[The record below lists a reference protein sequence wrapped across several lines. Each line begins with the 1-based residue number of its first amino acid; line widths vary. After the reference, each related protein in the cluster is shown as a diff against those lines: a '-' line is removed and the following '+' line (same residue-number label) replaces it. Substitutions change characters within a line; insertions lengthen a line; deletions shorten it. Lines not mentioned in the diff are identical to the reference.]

1 MKIGGWKTILSF
13 WGKRPI
19 CRGEPVSFRQ
29 GSAKWGKTH
38 PQSRC
43 GVEVGYVDF
52 WIPSV
57 IRKYPAGAIWW
68 VYSGEITCLQLG
80 GRDLPVVEIRHVL
93 WMARIQAWPSS
104 WTPFFSHGCVIFFG
118 GNRCVC
124 VVRFF
129 LVYFPKRICCG
140 VVGLS
145 FVLFFSK
152 QQILRRELIHAEKK
166 LPQEKVFSPKV
177 RFQYSTKYDLKDLI
191 SVSLKLFLPPWSLE
205 FFSNLFWW
213 ENTGSNMK
221 RVQICPTKI
230 QRPW

>member
-1 MKIGGWKTILSF
+1 MVGRRSFPF

-19 CRGEPVSFRQ
+19 CRGELVSFRQ

-43 GVEVGYVDF
+43 SVVG
-52 WIPSV
+52 WIRGFFDP
-57 IRKYPAGAIWW
+57 KCY
-68 VYSGEITCLQLG
+68 T
-80 GRDLPVVEIRHVL
+80 HV
-93 WMARIQAWPSS
+93 SS
-104 WTPFFSHGCVIFFG
+104 WGNLMGLLGWNKLLTTRGSRPSCGWDSPCSLNGSNSSMTIQLNGLFFLMGVSFFFFG
-118 GNRCVC
+118 CNRCVC

-145 FVLFFSK
+145 FVFFFSK
-152 QQILRRELIHAEKK
+152 QQILRREHLHAEKK
-166 LPQEKVFSPKV
+166 LPKEKVFSPKV
-177 RFQYSTKYDLKDLI
+177 RFQYSRKYDLKDLI

-205 FFSNLFWW
+205 FFSNLVWS
-213 ENTGSNMK
+213 ENIGSNMK

>member
-1 MKIGGWKTILSF
+1 MRKNTSPITVRCRGWK
-13 WGKRPI
+13 
-19 CRGEPVSFRQ
+19 RGFLNPKCYTQV
-29 GSAKWGKTH
+29 
-38 PQSRC
+38 
-43 GVEVGYVDF
+43 
-52 WIPSV
+52 
-57 IRKYPAGAIWW
+57 
-68 VYSGEITCLQLG
+68 
-80 GRDLPVVEIRHVL
+80 
-93 WMARIQAWPSS
+93 SS
-104 WTPFFSHGCVIFFG
+104 WGNLMGLLGWNNLLTTRGSRPSCGWDSPCSLNGSNSSMTIQLNAVFSHGCVIFFG

-152 QQILRRELIHAEKK
+152 QQILRREHIHAEKK

-205 FFSNLFWW
+205 VFSNLFWW